1 MSLPLRM
8 NLVDVVIKQLDVSS
22 TYKDSDFR
30 EGRAVVRYSDP
41 VTLRGQPN
49 LGDVKFHM
57 NVRDPSSTGDQDR
70 TTGHIVFKLSYLNGL
85 SITLKKGDVITS
97 IAGVACHYPLRE
109 LRYESPWRGSFLLVY
124 AVFEK
129 RRSSM

>member
-70 TTGHIVFKLSYLNGL
+70 TTGHIVFRLSYPTSAYTL
-85 SITLKKGDVITS
+85 SMALSTFFRYLSNSLLISLGCPVIA
-97 IAGVACHYPLRE
+97 I
-109 LRYESPWRGSFLLVY
+109 
-124 AVFEK
+124 
-129 RRSSM
+129 